1 MTKILGGP
9 LETLEQKE
17 LAIILRG
24 LLDRYPVIIVG
35 NNGEPIDFIAE
46 SLINLV
52 PHRREVV
59 FGSDFISNHEHEQ
72 MIAYEKTDYNGER
85 MVYRAPSSVV
95 PGITQEI
102 HNFKGWVISTNKT
115 GFSNL
120 IDKIKSQTHGT
131 IILEVHNGTLT
142 LKLNGNT
149 KCLTKTSFE
158 QKLFEKVMSETQMK
172 IERITR
178 VLKRA
183 AQGKVSKR
191 LESSLTDLQNEEER
205 VRQSLFQEQIQAFVH
220 AAWRTLV
227 ILLRLRLLEEV
238 GVKSVISDK
247 TLRQAIDYK
256 AASINRLME
265 FIKTEWG
272 EDFTG
277 AIEGGRGRSFGDRL
291 EGSWSV

>member
-9 LETLEQKE
+9 LETLERKE

-24 LLDRYPVIIVG
+24 LLDRYPVIVVG
-35 NNGEPIDFIAE
+35 DTDESIDFIAE

-59 FGSDFISNHEHEQ
+59 FGSDFISNSEHEQ

-95 PGITQEI
+95 LGITQEI
-102 HNFKGWVISTNKT
+102 RNFKGWVIAAYKT
-115 GFSNL
+115 MFDNL
-120 IDKIKSQTHGT
+120 IEKIKSQTPST
-131 IILEVHNGTLT
+131 IILELHNGTLT
-142 LKLNGNT
+142 LKLGGNT
-149 KCLTKTSFE
+149 KGLTETSFE

-183 AQGKVSKR
+183 AQGKVSER
-191 LESSLTDLQNEEER
+191 LEKSLTDLQNEEER
-205 VRQSLFQEQIQAFVH
+205 VRQSLFREQIQAFVH

-256 AASINRLME
+256 GASINRLME
-265 FIKTEWG
+265 FIIAEWG
-272 EDFTG
+272 EDFAG
-277 AIEGGRGRSFGDRL
+277 AIEGGRKRNFGDRL
-291 EGSWSV
+291 EGSWAV